1 MLRTVPARWFELLV
15 PRESVARSLEVLART
30 GVVELDTAVEQEE
43 LIALPSLEKPLARY
57 AELERR
63 FNKYWPA
70 PTLPKAA
77 RDQLLERQL
86 ASAMA
91 RIEAWCEQAAPHIE
105 RIELVSR
112 ERGELELLE
121 AMCRAG
127 SGKRK
132 LDFGDLHARTPE
144 MTARVFMLPP
154 ESDTPP
160 LADPI
165 LYRRL
170 DSGEAT
176 WLLVFGREEQV
187 QKLAQALEGHHA
199 RSVSVPAMLRGSPEQ
214 AMARVQHRLAAAAR
228 LLAMHN
234 RALERLRQKHRLAEA
249 LGSLHRVSWLVAHL
263 DGIAA
268 SEYMARLHGWTSD
281 PEGEAIRTALD
292 KAGIPCALGFPP
304 QPAERE
310 APSLTVNPPWARPF
324 EIFARLVGT
333 PGRNEADPSMMLAV
347 IAPLLFGYMFGDVG
361 QGAVLLVAGLFM
373 SRRFP
378 ATALLIWGGAWAM
391 VFGVLFGSVFGREDL
406 IPALWLHPVVEPLP
420 VLTVPVVVGAI
431 LIVLSILLSGLEHQ
445 WAGRFSAWVFGEA
458 GMGAALVLGLMSLQN
473 PDLMLAAAGALVLQ
487 FFGLAWE
494 FRRSKGMAFARAAAD
509 LIEGLMRLVVNTL
522 SFVRVGAFALA
533 HAGLSLAVVSLAD
546 GTGNLVISLIVMVI
560 GNALIIAIEG
570 LVASIQTTRLVLF
583 EFFNRFL
590 KAEGREFQPLAPPV

>member
-1 MLRTVPARWFELLV
+1 MLRTVPARWFEMLV
-15 PRESVARSLEVLART
+15 PRESVARSLETLART
-30 GVVELDTAVEQEE
+30 GVVELDTAVEKEE
-43 LIALPSLEKPLARY
+43 LIAVPSLEKPLARF
-57 AELERR
+57 AELERK
-63 FNKYWPA
+63 FHKYWPA
-70 PTLPKAA
+70 PKLPEVF

-86 ASAMA
+86 ARAMS

-105 RIELVSR
+105 RIEQVSR
-112 ERGELELLE
+112 ERGDLGLIE
-121 AMCRAG
+121 ALCRAG
-127 SGKRK
+127 IGKRK

-144 MTARVFMLPP
+144 MTARAFMLPP
-154 ESDTPP
+154 ESDTPH

-170 DSGEAT
+170 DSSEAT
-176 WLLVFGREEQV
+176 WLLVFGREAQV
-187 QKLAQALEGHHA
+187 QKLARALEGQHA
-199 RSVSVPAMLRGSPEQ
+199 RSVAVPPMLRGSPAQ
-214 AMARVQHRLAAAAR
+214 ALVHVQHRLVAATR
-228 LLAMHN
+228 LLSIHN
-234 RALERLRQKHRLAEA
+234 GALERLRETHRLAEA

-281 PEGEAIRTALD
+281 PDGDRIRSALD
-292 KAGIPCALGFPP
+292 RAGIPCALGFPP
-304 QPAERE
+304 PPVERE

-361 QGAVLLVAGLFM
+361 QGSVLLVAGLFL
-373 SRRFP
+373 RKQFP

-391 VFGVLFGSVFGREDL
+391 FFGLLFGSVFGREDL

-420 VLTVPVVVGAI
+420 VLAVPVLAGAI

-445 WAGRFSAWVFGEA
+445 WAGRFSTWVFGEA
-458 GMGAALVLGLMSLQN
+458 GMGAALVLAIASLQD
-473 PDLMLAAAGALVLQ
+473 PDLLIAAAGALVLQ

-546 GTGNLVISLIVMVI
+546 GSGNIVISLIVMVI

>member
-30 GVVELDTAVEQEE
+30 GVVQLDTAVEQEE
-43 LIALPSLEKPLARY
+43 LIAVPSLEQPLARF
-57 AELERR
+57 AELERK
-63 FNKYWPA
+63 FHKYWPA
-70 PTLPKAA
+70 PKLPEAA

-86 ASAMA
+86 ARAMA
-91 RIEAWCEQAAPHIE
+91 RIEGWCEQAAPHIE
-105 RIELVSR
+105 RIEQVSR
-112 ERGELELLE
+112 ERGDLALLE

-127 SGKRK
+127 AGKRK

-144 MTARVFMLPP
+144 MTARAFMLPP
-154 ESDTPP
+154 ESDTPH

-170 DSGEAT
+170 DSSEAT
-176 WLLVFGREEQV
+176 WLLVFGRQAQV

-199 RSVSVPAMLRGSPEQ
+199 RSVPVPAMLRGSPEQ
-214 AMARVQHRLAAAAR
+214 ALVRVEHRLAAAGR
-228 LLAMHN
+228 LLAIHSD
-234 RALERLRQKHRLAEA
+234 ALERLRREHRLAEA

-281 PEGEAIRTALD
+281 PDGDAIRGALD
-292 KAGIPCALGFPP
+292 RAGIPCALGFPP
-304 QPAERE
+304 QPPERE
-310 APSLTVNPPWARPF
+310 APSLTVNPPWAKPF

-333 PGRNEADPSMMLAV
+333 PGQHEADPSMMLAV

-361 QGAVLLVAGLFM
+361 QGAVLLVAGLFL

-391 VFGVLFGSVFGREDL
+391 VFGLLFGSVFGREDL

-420 VLTVPVVVGAI
+420 VLAVPVLAGAI

-458 GMGAALVLGLMSLQN
+458 FMGAALVLGIASLRH

-494 FRRSKGMAFARAAAD
+494 FRRSKAMAFARAAAD

-546 GTGNLVISLIVMVI
+546 GSGNIVISLIVMVI

-590 KAEGREFQPLAPPV
+590 KAEGREFQPLAPPI